1 MHYVRHL
8 AQMLEHCPPRYTGE
22 NTLCYRDGLLSKMT
36 PASVLIYAKST
47 FESWQCAMNF
57 TILFLSV
64 AIVTF
69 GNLALCLLII
79 LSPPSCF
86 VVGGGHDGA
95 HDSNPGTDNCKD
107 HMMVWVA
114 KYQSTSIIWGLKIVR
129 IPCILIFLVKI
140 IQIYLVI
147 SVMLHY
153 VVTLLE
159 QWKGHFQF

>member
-1 MHYVRHL
+1 MHYRHYVYAPYAKALCNIYALCIICTMHYVRHL
-8 AQMLEHCPPRYTGE
+8 AQMLEHCPARYTGE

-47 FESWQCAMNF
+47 FDSWQCAMNF

-79 LSPPSCF
+79 QSPLSCF

-95 HDSNPGTDNCKD
+95 HDSNPGTGNCQD
-107 HMMVWVA
+107 HMMV
-114 KYQSTSIIWGLKIVR
+114 
-129 IPCILIFLVKI
+129 
-140 IQIYLVI
+140 
-147 SVMLHY
+147 
-153 VVTLLE
+153 
-159 QWKGHFQF
+159 

>member
-1 MHYVRHL
+1 MPRASNRTPGSYAQALSALCTIGIMSVRHMQKHYAIYDSL
-8 AQMLEHCPPRYTGE
+8 HYALCTTPGSNARALSTQAPRYTGE

-47 FESWQCAMNF
+47 FDSWQCAMNF

-79 LSPPSCF
+79 QSPLSCL

-95 HDSNPGTDNCKD
+95 HDRNPGT
-107 HMMVWVA
+107 
-114 KYQSTSIIWGLKIVR
+114 
-129 IPCILIFLVKI
+129 
-140 IQIYLVI
+140 
-147 SVMLHY
+147 
-153 VVTLLE
+153 
-159 QWKGHFQF
+159 

>member
-8 AQMLEHCPPRYTGE
+8 AQILEHCPPRYTGE
-22 NTLCYRDGLLSKMT
+22 KTLCYRDGLLSKMT

-47 FESWQCAMNF
+47 FDSWQCAMNF

-79 LSPPSCF
+79 QSPLSSV

-95 HDSNPGTDNCKD
+95 HDSNPGTENCKD

-114 KYQSTSIIWGLKIVR
+114 VGDHDHRSKRTERDRPTKMGWGGTMPLT
-129 IPCILIFLVKI
+129 
-140 IQIYLVI
+140 Q
-147 SVMLHY
+147 
-153 VVTLLE
+153 
-159 QWKGHFQF
+159 HFVFASNWP

>member
-8 AQMLEHCPPRYTGE
+8 AQILEHCPPRYTGE

-107 HMMVWVA
+107 HMMV
-114 KYQSTSIIWGLKIVR
+114 
-129 IPCILIFLVKI
+129 
-140 IQIYLVI
+140 
-147 SVMLHY
+147 
-153 VVTLLE
+153 
-159 QWKGHFQF
+159 